1 MPLKKGYSPETIG
14 KNIKT
19 EMKHGK
25 PRKQAIAIA
34 LTQARKAKKMSMGG
48 MAHEMEHEDPEMEF
62 AKHHEEHH
70 GDNEPGYKY
79 AKGGMHLPEMKMR
92 MPHMAKGGLYEN
104 IHAKQ
109 ERIEHGSGEHM
120 RKPGAEGA
128 PTEEAFKEAKK
139 TAKMAYGGMAY
150 GGTATPDFDEHA
162 DSDFDQDAERSIV
175 EDSKLAID
183 HPDLIG
189 PKAHDMEMRLAKAL
203 HEKAEE
209 EEMEYF
215 DGGMVGNKPAP
226 KHHKGTEEPL
236 SAMPHHPD
244 EMEHK
249 VEKGPVHIEAH
260 MIGVHHGLSPMQ
272 KQAIMDKKAKRK
284 FK

>member
-1 MPLKKGYSPETIG
+1 MPLKKGHSSKVVTYN
-14 KNIKT
+14 KDKLIK
-19 EMKHGK
+19 EGY
-25 PRKQAIAIA
+25 PYKQAVAIA
-34 LTQARKAKKMSMGG
+34 VTKAHKAKKMSMGG
-48 MAHEMEHEDPEMEF
+48 MANEMEHEDPEMEF

-70 GDNEPGYKY
+70 GDDEPGYKY

-92 MPHMAKGGLYEN
+92 MPHMAKGG
-104 IHAKQ
+104 
-109 ERIEHGSGEHM
+109 
-120 RKPGAEGA
+120 
-128 PTEEAFKEAKK
+128 
-139 TAKMAYGGMAY
+139 MAY
-150 GGTATPDFDEHA
+150 GGTTTPDFDEQA

-189 PKAHDMEMRLAKAL
+189 PKAHELEMRLAKAL
-203 HEKAEE
+203 HEQAEE
-209 EEMEYF
+209 EEMDYY

-226 KHHKGTEEPL
+226 KHDKGTAEPL